1 MCINGSPQYLN
12 VDHVKL
18 DILIEIFMIVVGA
31 NADMSKTHEICREF
45 GYYFKYQ
52 A

>member
-1 MCINGSPQYLN
+1 MCINGSPDYLN

-18 DILIEIFMIVVGA
+18 DIAIEIFMIVVGA
-31 NADMSKTHEICREF
+31 NADMRKTHEIYRES
-45 GYYFKYQ
+45 GYCFNYQ